1 MLVVARDTGA
11 PVAFTRVVYAADGSD
26 AGIFCLKA
34 PGLKALVEDALGS
47 QVVDDLAPA
56 DREYIV
62 RKTQP
67 STLFGTNLEARLVAK
82 GIDTVLVTGC
92 TTSGCVR
99 ASVIDPMSYNFRTIV
114 LTDGVGECALAPHKA
129 NLFDMEQKSAD
140 LKTAEEVAKK
150 ITELVQ

>member
-1 MLVVARDTGA
+1 M
-11 PVAFTRVVYAADGSD
+11 
-26 AGIFCLKA
+26 
-34 PGLKALVEDALGS
+34 
-47 QVVDDLAPA
+47 
-56 DREYIV
+56 
-62 RKTQP
+62 
-67 STLFGTNLEARLVAK
+67 AK

-129 NLFDMEQKSAD
+129 NLFDMGQKSAN
-140 LKTAEEVAKK
+140 LKAAEEVAAK